1 MNRVSKFLF
10 IGILLTGAANLL
22 SQTTAFTYQGRLD
35 LSGSPANGTF
45 DFEFLLF
52 GSESGGTQIGST
64 VSRNG
69 VSVANG
75 MFSVSLDFG
84 NQFPGSSRFIEIRVR
99 QVGGGAYTTL
109 SPRHP
114 ISSNPY
120 AVRSLTAAT
129 AEAVTVGGIPSG
141 SGNYIQNTNTQ
152 QPSSNFN
159 ISGNGTVGGTL
170 SGSTVNAATQY
181 NIGGNRVLSVSN
193 IENTVVGI
201 NAGSSLTTS
210 TGNTFFG
217 HSAGQ
222 STTNSS
228 SNSFFG
234 HRAGRLNTGTG
245 NSFFGSTA
253 GEANTTGGGNSFF
266 GQSAGDSNT
275 TASFNS
281 FFGTAA
287 GQANTTGTQN
297 SFFGRHAGFT
307 NVNGN
312 ENSYYGFEAG
322 RNATSS
328 FNSFFGSGSGRANTT
343 GAANS
348 FFGTT
353 AGAGNTEGS
362 DNSFFGVNTGISNTV
377 GSGNSYFGRRAG
389 RESTGSDNTA
399 VGIDAGRNNLTGNSN
414 TFLGANADASATNLT
429 FATAIG
435 AGSRVGTSNT
445 VVLGRNSD
453 SVRVPGSLTAATLNV
468 TGLAEIGGNLYLD
481 TSGSL
486 RFINM
491 TNQGSGTQICFYFN
505 EITRYGLTIC
515 PSSIRYKSNVRPFE
529 KGMDYLMRL
538 RPVAFDWRSTQGSR
552 IGLIAEEVADI
563 DDRLSVELN
572 GKIEGID
579 FDGITSVLVRA
590 AQEQQHEIE
599 ELRRTVLE
607 QKEQIK
613 ELKALL
619 CELKPASKLCSGL
632 DQ

>member
-1 MNRVSKFLF
+1 MNRASKFLL

-35 LSGSPANGTF
+35 LNGAPATGTF

-99 QVGGGAYTTL
+99 PVGGGAYTTL

-159 ISGNGTVGGTL
+159 ISGNGTAGGTL
-170 SGSTVNAATQY
+170 SGNTVNAATQY

-266 GQSAGDSNT
+266 GQSAGNSNT
-275 TASFNS
+275 TANFNS

-312 ENSYYGFEAG
+312 ENSYFGFEAG

-362 DNSFFGVNTGISNTV
+362 DNAFFGVNTGILNTV

-389 RESTGSDNTA
+389 REATGSNNTA
-399 VGIDAGRNNLTGNSN
+399 VGIDAGRNNLTGSSN
-414 TFLGANADASATNLT
+414 TFIGANADASATNLT

-435 AGSRVGTSNT
+435 AGSTVSNSNT
-445 VVLGRNSD
+445 VSIGRGSD
-453 SVRVPGSLTAATLNV
+453 EVRVN
-468 TGLAEIGGNLYLD
+468 GNLRVSFNARFPGTVFINLANTGNDGGEAVCWDTGSDRIMDCLSSIQYKTNIGTL
-481 TSGSL
+481 TSGL
-486 RFINM
+486 DL
-491 TNQGSGTQICFYFN
+491 
-505 EITRYGLTIC
+505 IT
-515 PSSIRYKSNVRPFE
+515 K
-529 KGMDYLMRL
+529 L
-538 RPVAFDWRSTQGSR
+538 RPVSFEWIRSGKKS
-552 IGLIAEEVADI
+552 IGFIAEEVNEI
-563 DDRLSVELN
+563 EPRLATKSKENIVR
-572 GKIEGID
+572 GVDYFGM
-579 FDGITSVLVRA
+579 SAVLASAVKQQ
-590 AQEQQHEIE
+590 QEQIE
-599 ELRRTVLE
+599 SLQLTVNE
-607 QKEQIK
+607 QKNRIDHLTEII
-613 ELKALL
+613 
-619 CELKPASKLCSGL
+619 CEIKPASKYCRN
-632 DQ
+632 D